1 MSHNPVVLITGTS
14 SGIGKAAAQLFAA
27 KGWQVAATMRNPA
40 AETELVSLPNVRLY
54 TLDVTDAASVTAAI
68 QAVTADFGPID
79 VLVNN
84 AGYGLVGPLETADEA
99 TIMRQFQTN
108 VFGVMR
114 TIQQVTPLMRAHGSG
129 VIINITSIGGLITLP
144 FNSLYHAA
152 KFAVDGLSESLNYE
166 LRPFGIRVKVVA
178 PGGVKTDFATRS
190 LDLTTTPGVSTV
202 YDEAIQKVWEAFGV
216 RMENQSTSEQIAEVI
231 FQAAT
236 DGTDQI
242 RYVAGPDA
250 QQMYAAWKSMSNE
263 DFFTMMGGYF
273 GV

>member
-1 MSHNPVVLITGTS
+1 MSNSVVLITGAS
-14 SGIGKAAAQLFAA
+14 SGIGKAAAHLFAA

-40 AETELVSLPNVRLY
+40 AETELAAVPNVKIY
-54 TLDVTDAASVTAAI
+54 ALDVTDATSVTAAVA
-68 QAVTADFGPID
+68 AVQADFGRID

-84 AGYGLVGPLETADEA
+84 AGYGLVGPLETADEP

-114 TIQQVTPLMRAHGSG
+114 TIQAVTPLMRTQGHG

-166 LRPFGIRVKVVA
+166 LRPFGITVKVVA
-178 PGGVKTDFATRS
+178 PGGVKTDFASRS
-190 LDLTTTPGVSTV
+190 LALTTTPGVPTI
-202 YDEAIQKVWEAFGV
+202 YDDAIAKVWAAFST
-216 RMENQSTSEQIAEVI
+216 RMENQSTGEQIAEVI

-236 DGTDQI
+236 DGTGQI

-250 QQMYAAWKSMSNE
+250 QQMYAGWKAMSNE
-263 DFFTMMGGYF
+263 DFFAMMNGNF
-273 GV
+273 GL